1 MKEKFKKIELEY
13 WLSALAGIVS
23 LVAIF
28 IEMKIANFDSASI
41 AGGVKDISGTIIAVV
56 MLIVALDIFK
66 KKKTKNQGFQDKFDT
81 EIEKVIQKYSPVI
94 TFFGIESTKK
104 IQDAYR
110 YNIAN
115 KLDCISTKVP
125 GGNNKFF
132 RVKKGIQEIE
142 FSVSQTVFSDRKE
155 AVASRIS
162 SRIKDSHNEFIEEA
176 MLSNEGFILQFKC
189 PLLNEEDALTLCQ
202 IIDHILLL
210 YIAEYKKN

>member
-1 MKEKFKKIELEY
+1 MEKLDIQEKVIAFIL
-13 WLSALAGIVS
+13 GI
-23 LVAIF
+23 
-28 IEMKIANFDSASI
+28 IA
-41 AGGVKDISGTIIAVV
+41 IIAVIFEMV
-56 MLIVALDIFK
+56 IAGFELSSVAGGIKDIAGTILDVIMLVLVFRAFLP
-66 KKKTKNQGFQDKFDT
+66 KKKTEGFQDRFNL
-81 EIEKVIQKYSPVI
+81 EIEKIIQKYSPVI

-132 RVKKGIQEIE
+132 RVKKGVQEIE

-155 AVASRIS
+155 AVASRIA
-162 SRIKDSHNEFIEEA
+162 SRIKDSHNEYIEDA
-176 MLSNEGFILQFKC
+176 IPSNEGFILQFKS
-189 PLLNEEDALTLCQ
+189 PLLNEEDAVTISQ

-210 YIAEYKKN
+210 YIAEYKK